1 MHPIKHKKNKEPRQ
15 YTESQGQKKFFKL
28 LYVKYPKLR
37 HYCFSIPN
45 AGKRA
50 PTEAKRMKAEGLT
63 KGVLDC
69 MLAYPSGKYAG
80 LFIEFKSEK
89 GTLTSE
95 QKQMFYRLC
104 AVGYRCF
111 VCRTADDAMTRVEE
125 YLEAD
130 DEFLSTPDSYIV
142 SHRLY

>member
-1 MHPIKHKKNKEPRQ
+1 
-15 YTESQGQKKFFKL
+15 
-28 LYVKYPKLR
+28 
-37 HYCFSIPN
+37 
-45 AGKRA
+45 
-50 PTEAKRMKAEGLT
+50 
-63 KGVLDC
+63 
-69 MLAYPSGKYAG
+69 
-80 LFIEFKSEK
+80 
-89 GTLTSE
+89 
-95 QKQMFYRLC
+95 MFYRLV